1 MYNKSIFLDKAFQSY
16 WFGWKKDLLNF
27 FWNLLFNK
35 WKICWMLSSFWR
47 TTCHGAQLITAVT
60 LVKITQTKPFILLKN
75 EFTRKAWIAAINGKE
90 GILPKNIY
98 APIIFKELLSLQ
110 AQSLVISFVYLT
122 YHLTNIRTKLCTFCI
137 WPTQSQ
143 RNNFQTT
150 LHKVLF

>member
-1 MYNKSIFLDKAFQSY
+1 MGCSSYPDKTF
-16 WFGWKKDLLNF
+16 
-27 FWNLLFNK
+27 
-35 WKICWMLSSFWR
+35 
-47 TTCHGAQLITAVT
+47 
-60 LVKITQTKPFILLKN
+60 FILPKN

-98 APIIFKELLSLQ
+98 LCSDHFEGASFNKSRALQ

-150 LHKVLF
+150 LHKVLFYCNIIAIFCNILRYCNILYS